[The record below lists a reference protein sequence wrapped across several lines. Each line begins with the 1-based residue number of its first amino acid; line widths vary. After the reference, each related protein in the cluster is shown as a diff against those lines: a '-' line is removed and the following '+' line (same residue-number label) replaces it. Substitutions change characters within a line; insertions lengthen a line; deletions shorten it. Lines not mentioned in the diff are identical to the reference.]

1 MVDAV
6 LKCSNLEK
14 AFKVRGKDIAVLKRI
29 SFSVLPG
36 EIVTITG
43 RSGEGKSVLLWLL
56 SGLDKPDAGEIR
68 FKEQSLTNLSN
79 SALAQLRRNEIGMI
93 FQNFNLVESWTAL
106 ENVESALRH
115 CGLNLDKQREKA
127 VEVLEEL
134 GLGDRLDNLPAELS
148 IGQQQ
153 RVAIARTLIN
163 EPELIIADEPTGD
176 VDPETAAEIIDLLVA
191 PVKERGATLIVATHG
206 NFPLRAAH
214 RVLILKNGSLTETSL
229 PSKNA

>member
-1 MVDAV
+1 MDMVDTV

-14 AFKVRGKDIAVLKRI
+14 AFEVRGKDIAVLKGI
-29 SFSVLPG
+29 SFSVLAG

-56 SGLDKPDAGEIR
+56 SGLDKPDAGEIK
-68 FKEQSLTNLSN
+68 FKGQSLNNLSN
-79 SALAQLRRNEIGMI
+79 RALAQLRRNKIGMI

-115 CGLNLDKQREKA
+115 CGLSIDKQREKA
-127 VEVLEEL
+127 VKVLEEL
-134 GLGDRLDNLPAELS
+134 GLGNRLDNLPTELS

-163 EPELIIADEPTGD
+163 EPELILADEPTGD
-176 VDPETAAEIIDLLVA
+176 VDPETAEEIIDLLVA
-191 PVKERGATLIVATHG
+191 PVRERGATLIVATHG
-206 NFPLRAAH
+206 NFPLKEVNRI
-214 RVLILKNGSLTETSL
+214 LSLKNGLITG
-229 PSKNA
+229 

>member
-1 MVDAV
+1 MVDTI
-6 LKCSNLEK
+6 LKCNNLK
-14 AFKVRGKDIAVLKRI
+14 KSFRVRSKEIAILKGI

-56 SGLDKPDAGEIR
+56 GGLDKPDTGEIM
-68 FKEQSLTNLSN
+68 FKERSLTNLSN
-79 SALAQLRRNEIGMI
+79 HSLAQLRRNKIGMI
-93 FQNFNLVESWTAL
+93 FQNFNLIASWTAL

-115 CGLNLDKQREKA
+115 CGLSRERQREKA
-127 VEVLEEL
+127 VKILKEL
-134 GLGDRLDNLPAELS
+134 GLGDRLDNIPSELS

-163 EPELIIADEPTGD
+163 EPELILADEPSGD

-206 NFPLRAAH
+206 NFPLHSAH
-214 RVLILKNGSLTETSL
+214 RVFILKNGTLTETSL
-229 PSKNA
+229 PSKNV